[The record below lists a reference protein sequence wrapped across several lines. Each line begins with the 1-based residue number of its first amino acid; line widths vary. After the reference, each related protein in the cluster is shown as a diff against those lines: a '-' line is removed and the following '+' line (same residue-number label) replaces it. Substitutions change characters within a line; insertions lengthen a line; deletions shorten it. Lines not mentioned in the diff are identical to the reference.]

1 MYTLC
6 HFHLVIEVSFP
17 RNLKSKQPHI
27 SPLVLGRSKETI
39 RDRGVRMEAK
49 TQYIFHFVNGIS
61 VYTHVRNLRL
71 VQTQTFTDGEEL
83 FFL

>member
-1 MYTLC
+1 M
-6 HFHLVIEVSFP
+6 
-17 RNLKSKQPHI
+17 
-27 SPLVLGRSKETI
+27 G
-39 RDRGVRMEAK
+39 AK